1 MSIFLI
7 LLAAG
12 ESKRLKSSVPKP
24 YITVNKKK
32 LLEHALNSF
41 RNFRAIKKTVIVY
54 NKKHKKHLNKLNL
67 KNILKITGGKT
78 RQESTFGALNKI
90 KKMNCKKVLIHD
102 AARPFPSKKIINE
115 IIKKLR
121 TNHAVVPIIKVIDA
135 TKRVKKKII
144 FKNIKRNSLRFS
156 QTPQGFTF
164 KKIYEKHKKNINTL
178 FDDDSALFTDDGEK
192 VVSINGSKTNLKI
205 TDKEDL
211 DIFKSLTKGK
221 NYSGIGFD
229 VHRLVIGK
237 KLYLGGIKIP
247 FVLGLKGHS
256 DADPVLHAL
265 IDSLLGACRLG
276 DIGKLFSDKNNKY
289 KNIRSTFLLRK
300 IIELIKSKNFS
311 INNIDIN
318 IIAQKPKVKKYSKKM
333 IQKISSLCE
342 INPNEINNNIDVVID
357 AKVPGANLIYPI
369 PKKVTNN
376 KFILLIIFG
385 YRGYNLRC
393 YRISF
398 SN

>member
-12 ESKRLKSSVPKP
+12 ESKRLKSSIPKP
-24 YITVNKKK
+24 YITVNNKK

-41 RNFRAIKKTVIVY
+41 QDFRAIKKTVIVY
-54 NKKHKKHLNKLNL
+54 NKKHKKHLNKLNP
-67 KNILKITGGKT
+67 KNTLKIAGGKT
-78 RQESTFGALNKI
+78 RQESTFKALKKI

-121 TNHAVVPIIKVIDA
+121 TNHAVVPIIKVNDA
-135 TKRVKKKII
+135 TKRVEKKII

-164 KKIYEKHKKNINTL
+164 KKIYEKHKKNINTSV
-178 FDDDSALFTDDGEK
+178 DDDSALFTDDGEK
-192 VVSINGSKTNLKI
+192 VISINGSKTNLKI

-211 DIFKSLTKGK
+211 NIFKSLIKGK
-221 NYSGIGFD
+221 SYSGIGFD
-229 VHRLVIGK
+229 VHRLVKGR

-256 DADPVLHAL
+256 DGDSVLHAL

-276 DIGKLFSDKNNKY
+276 DIGKLFSDKNKKY
-289 KNIRSTFLLRK
+289 KNIRSTVLLRK
-300 IIELIKSKNFS
+300 VIELIKSKNFS

-318 IIAQKPKVKKYSKKM
+318 IIAQKPKIKKYSKKM
-333 IQKISSLCE
+333 IQTISKLCG
-342 INPNEINNNIDVVID
+342 INPNEINIKGKTTEKLGLIGKGKAIASEVITS
-357 AKVPGANLIYPI
+357 
-369 PKKVTNN
+369 VT
-376 KFILLIIFG
+376 K
-385 YRGYNLRC
+385 YD
-393 YRISF
+393 
-398 SN
+398 

>member
-1 MSIFLI
+1 MNIFLI

-24 YITVNKKK
+24 YIEVNNKK

-41 RNFRAIKKTVIVY
+41 QDFRKIKKTIIVY

-67 KNILKITGGKT
+67 KKTLKIVGGKT
-78 RQESTFGALNKI
+78 RQESTFKALKKI
-90 KKMNCKKVLIHD
+90 KKMNFKKVLIHD
-102 AARPFPSKKIINE
+102 SARPFPSKKIINE
-115 IIKKLR
+115 IIKKLK
-121 TNHAVVPIIKVIDA
+121 TNHAVVPIIKVNDA
-135 TKRVKKKII
+135 TKRVEKKII

-164 KKIYEKHKKNINTL
+164 KKIYEKHKKNMNTSV
-178 FDDDSALFTDDGEK
+178 DDDSALFTDDGEK

-211 DIFKSLTKGK
+211 DIFKSLIKGK
-221 NYSGIGFD
+221 SYSGIGFD
-229 VHRLVIGK
+229 VHRLVKGR

-256 DADPVLHAL
+256 DGDSVLHAL

-276 DIGKLFSDKNNKY
+276 DIGKLFSDKNKKY
-289 KNIRSTFLLRK
+289 KNIRSTVLLRK
-300 IIELIKSKNFS
+300 VIELIKSKNFS

-318 IIAQKPKVKKYSKKM
+318 IIAQKPKIKKYSKKM
-333 IQKISSLCE
+333 IQTISKLCG
-342 INPNEINNNIDVVID
+342 INSNQINIKGKTTEKLGLIGKGKAIASEVITSVIKYD
-357 AKVPGANLIYPI
+357 
-369 PKKVTNN
+369 
-376 KFILLIIFG
+376 
-385 YRGYNLRC
+385 
-393 YRISF
+393 
-398 SN
+398 